1 MIYTKRRQAE
11 SEDEKYITF
20 NNTIKTSDINDINN
34 INKKQQLFLDKAAEI
49 AKYSTMQQKHGAVV
63 VHKNKIIAYGFNYMT
78 HYLNDNNSIHAEV
91 AAISQ
96 VFKNKTILED
106 CDIYVVRIAPARY
119 NNCLKLSKPCDKC
132 TKFIKK
138 YNIRCTYYSTN
149 YEFDY
154 LCSS

>member
-11 SEDEKYITF
+11 SKDE
-20 NNTIKTSDINDINN
+20 N
-34 INKKQQLFLDKAAEI
+34 INKDINKKHQIFLDKAAEI
-49 AKYSTMQQKHGAVV
+49 AKYSTMQQKHGAVI

-106 CDIYVVRIAPARY
+106 CDIYVVRIAPPTNPRIAMSAKKARY
-119 NNCLKLSKPCDKC
+119 QVGSKAVSAP
-132 TKFIKK
+132 IGSIAIASL
-138 YNIRCTYYSTN
+138 NLGSLP
-149 YEFDY
+149 E
-154 LCSS
+154 SAAP

>member
-11 SEDEKYITF
+11 SQNK
-20 NNTIKTSDINDINN
+20 INDNDN
-34 INKKQQLFLDKAAEI
+34 VNDNDKDINKKHQIFLDKAAEI
-49 AKYSTMQQKHGAVV
+49 AKFSTMQQKHGAVV
-63 VHKNKIIAYGFNYMT
+63 VYKNKIIAYGFNYMT

-96 VFKNKTILED
+96 VFKNKTILEE
-106 CDIYVVRIAPARY
+106 CDIYVVRIATARF
-119 NNCLKLSKPCDKC
+119 NNCLKLSKPCEKC

-149 YEFDY
+149 YEFEC
-154 LCSS
+154 LIS